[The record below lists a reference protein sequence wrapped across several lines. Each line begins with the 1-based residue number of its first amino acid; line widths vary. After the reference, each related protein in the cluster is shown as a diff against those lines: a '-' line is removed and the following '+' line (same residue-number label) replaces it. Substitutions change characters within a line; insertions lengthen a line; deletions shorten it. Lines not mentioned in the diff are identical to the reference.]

1 MFYFN
6 LGKKAKIMISVL
18 LLFSIYMVMATHAYA
33 TAPAG
38 GDDVSGLPDKVATLF
53 DSVLT
58 ILRYLAY
65 TAGVFFIFASLFKFD
80 QHKKN
85 PTQIPM
91 SQPLT
96 LFAIGAALLVLPT
109 IIKYAGAGGKDAD
122 NSTMKIKKK

>member
-1 MFYFN
+1 MMFYFN

-33 TAPAG
+33 TAG
-38 GDDVSGLPDKVATLF
+38 GDDVSGLPDKVAGLF

-122 NSTMKIKKK
+122 NKSMAIKKK